1 MNLYKIKNIVI
12 LLITVVS
19 VATARG
25 QSNDSLNHYL
35 EVAAL
40 NNPGLN
46 ADFLAYK
53 ASLERVEQAGT
64 WSDPQL
70 DIGFFL
76 KPMDIVGGSQVA
88 DFTLMQMFPWFGT
101 KKTAQ
106 TEATHMAQMAYEEF
120 RESRDKLFLEVYS
133 QWYNLSSLKQQLK
146 NNGDNL
152 KLLSQ
157 LEQLARQ
164 KMSTAT
170 TMSNQMGG
178 SSGLSGVLRVQLEV
192 AEIENNIESL
202 LSEIEAEKAKF
213 NALLNRSA
221 DFDVMVPDT
230 IIKVPFLFNEMEA
243 INEIE
248 RQNPMLGMIMEEEQ
262 AYRAKSEMDKKMS
275 YPMLGIGLQ
284 YMVIGKSSSPTM
296 DQNNHNGMN
305 GMDMVMPMV
314 SISLP
319 IYRNKYKAKQRES
332 RYMWESAQEKYNNTL
347 NTLQS
352 DLFKYK
358 HQLEDTE
365 RKIALYQKQKNLAL
379 TAYQLIIQEFVT
391 SKSDL
396 TNVIEVQRQLLDYRI
411 KEAEAIAD
419 YNIKLAEINS
429 LRSFSITN

>member
-53 ASLERVEQAGT
+53 ASLERVEQAGR

-101 KKTAQ
+101 KKAAR

-120 RESRDKLFLEVYS
+120 RESRDMLFLEVYS
-133 QWYNLSSLKQQLK
+133 QWYTLSSLKQQLK

-164 KMSTAT
+164 KMSTAFA
-170 TMSNQMGG
+170 MSNDMGG
-178 SSGLSGVLRVQLEV
+178 SSGLSSVLRVQLEI
-192 AEIENNIESL
+192 AEIENNIESI

-213 NALLNRSA
+213 NSLLNRPSEV
-221 DFDVMVPDT
+221 DVMVPDT
-230 IIKVPFLFNEMEA
+230 IIKVPFIFNEAEA
-243 INEIE
+243 IHEIE
-248 RQNPMLGMIMEEEQ
+248 SQNPMLGMIVEEEQ
-262 AYRAKSEMDKKMS
+262 AYRAKSEKDKKMS

-319 IYRNKYKAKQRES
+319 IYRNKYKAQQRES
-332 RYMWESAQEKYNNTL
+332 RYMWESAQEKYNNIL
-347 NTLQS
+347 NSLQS
-352 DLFKYK
+352 DLFKFK
-358 HQLEDTE
+358 HQLDNAE
-365 RKIALYQKQKNLAL
+365 RQIALYQKQKNLAL
-379 TAYQLIIQEFVT
+379 TAYQLILQEFVT
-391 SKSDL
+391 AKSDL
-396 TNVIEVQRQLLDYRI
+396 TNVIEVQRQLLDYKI

-419 YNIKLAEINS
+419 YNIKVAEINS
-429 LRSFSITN
+429 LRSFN

>member
-53 ASLERVEQAGT
+53 ASLERVEQAGR

-101 KKTAQ
+101 KKAAR

-120 RESRDKLFLEVYS
+120 RESRDMLFLEVYS
-133 QWYNLSSLKQQLK
+133 QWYTLSSLKQQLK
-146 NNGDNL
+146 NNDDNL

-164 KMSTAT
+164 KMSTAS

-192 AEIENNIESL
+192 EI
-202 LSEIEAEKAKF
+202 
-213 NALLNRSA
+213 
-221 DFDVMVPDT
+221 
-230 IIKVPFLFNEMEA
+230 
-243 INEIE
+243 
-248 RQNPMLGMIMEEEQ
+248 G
-262 AYRAKSEMDKKMS
+262 RAH
-275 YPMLGIGLQ
+275 
-284 YMVIGKSSSPTM
+284 V
-296 DQNNHNGMN
+296 
-305 GMDMVMPMV
+305 
-314 SISLP
+314 
-319 IYRNKYKAKQRES
+319 
-332 RYMWESAQEKYNNTL
+332 
-347 NTLQS
+347 
-352 DLFKYK
+352 
-358 HQLEDTE
+358 
-365 RKIALYQKQKNLAL
+365 
-379 TAYQLIIQEFVT
+379 
-391 SKSDL
+391 
-396 TNVIEVQRQLLDYRI
+396 
-411 KEAEAIAD
+411 
-419 YNIKLAEINS
+419 
-429 LRSFSITN
+429 